1 MDRALRIAHSFRLAV
16 AFSRGENSV
25 EIEPILEDSL

>member
-16 AFSRGENSV
+16 AFNRGEDTMS
-25 EIEPILEDSL
+25 IEPITGDRL